1 MLIKISFQ
9 SGMRLSWP
17 QHLELSR
24 TVERAAVDQRGM
36 ALALMG
42 VSLLMLTEDLLE
54 TETEARICP
63 EA

>member
-1 MLIKISFQ
+1 
-9 SGMRLSWP
+9 MRLSWP

-42 VSLLMLTEDLLE
+42 VSLLMLAEDLLE